1 MKTVADQFAEV
12 HAAAGVKRISGII
25 GDSLSGYP
33 RPSFVLSM
41 EVSQTPHRRDQSKR
55 NVRTTWRTTMKIMFL
70 TLAAVLGLALGAC
83 SPPPAPQ
90 GTKAYLYDPAPAL
103 NNN

>member
-12 HAAAGVKRISGII
+12 HAAAGLKRIYGIVA
-25 GDSLSGYP
+25 DSLNGYR

-41 EVSQTPHRRDQSKR
+41 EASETPHWRDQSTR
-55 NVRTTWRTTMKIMFL
+55 NLRTTWRTTMKIMFL
-70 TLAAVLGLALGAC
+70 ALAAVLGLALGAC

-90 GTKAYLYDPAPAL
+90 GTQAYLYDPTPAL